1 MAIRGS
7 LKEASV
13 PDVLQLLALGQKTG
27 CLSIIDRS
35 NIAHVY
41 FDRGNIC
48 YASIV
53 NRRDRL
59 GDILVK
65 SGKISQEQL
74 DRAIQ
79 AQARRRDKRLG
90 ELLIEQGSITR
101 EDLEHFM
108 RVQIEE
114 AVYFLFTWTQGTFN
128 FEADVVPEQQDMLL
142 SINPQSLLLEGAR
155 RVDEWSLIAKKI
167 PSLNLVF
174 TVDWD
179 RLRTA
184 LEELTDEQKRIVPL
198 LDGRRDVARVIEDS
212 GLGEFEVGKALY
224 GLITAGLAHR
234 TGKSQDRTA
243 GGTVESRVEEHRN
256 LGMAFYRTGML
267 DEAVREFK
275 WVAQLSPA
283 DGEAHFYLGL
293 VALRQARWQEA
304 VEHFAEALSRSGP
317 SVAVLYNLALSY
329 EQAGQFEEA
338 IRAYRRAAEAA
349 PQDPRVL
356 TGWGVAALRRGD
368 YAEAVEALDRAC
380 RAAGEARMSALWY
393 WARSLAAGATGSL
406 ERAESLL
413 REGLRHYPEE
423 VILRNNLGA
432 LLELRDDTEQAAEI
446 LQAALSDQ
454 PSLPQLSKN
463 LGDLY
468 YRMGRYDEAWEAYQ
482 RAVKLDPHLGDDV
495 YFKLGNIA
503 HRRLDRELAAAMW
516 KKALELNPGHEM
528 ARTNLER
535 IGSRG

>member
-7 LKEASV
+7 LTEASV

-35 NIAHVY
+35 NIAHIY

-65 SGKISQEQL
+65 NGKITQEQL
-74 DRAIQ
+74 DRAIE
-79 AQARRRDKRLG
+79 AQAKQRDKRLG
-90 ELLIEQGSITR
+90 ELLIEQGAITR

-108 RVQIEE
+108 RIQIEE
-114 AVYFLFTWTQGTFN
+114 AVYFLFTWTRGTFN
-128 FEADVVPEQQDMLL
+128 FEADVLPERQDVLV

-167 PSLNLVF
+167 PSLNLIF
-174 TVDWD
+174 SVDRE
-179 RLRTA
+179 RLNSA
-184 LEELTDEQKRIVPL
+184 LSELTEEQKRIAPL
-198 LDGRRDVARVIEDS
+198 LDGTRDVSQVIEDS
-212 GLGEFEVGKALY
+212 GLGEFDVGKALY

-234 TGKSQDRTA
+234 TGKSRERRAA
-243 GGTVESRVEEHRN
+243 GTEDSRVDEHRN
-256 LGMAFYRTGML
+256 LGLAFYKTGML
-267 DEAVREFK
+267 EEAAREFRR
-275 WVAQLSPA
+275 VAELRPG
-283 DGEAHFYLGL
+283 DGGAYFYLGL
-293 VALRQARWQEA
+293 VALREARWQEA
-304 VEHFAEALSRSGP
+304 VEHFKEALSRGGP
-317 SVAVLYNLALSY
+317 NATVLYNLALSY

-338 IRAYRRAAEAA
+338 VRVYRRAVEAA
-349 PQDPRVL
+349 PDDSRVL

-368 YAEAVEALDRAC
+368 YAEAIEALDRA
-380 RAAGEARMSALWY
+380 REVSGGERMSAFWY

-406 ERAESLL
+406 QEAEALL
-413 REGLRHYPEE
+413 RESLQHYPDD
-423 VILRNNLGA
+423 VVLRNNLGA
-432 LLELRDDTEQAAEI
+432 LLELRDDTEQAAEL

-468 YRMGRYDEAWEAYQ
+468 YRSGRYDEAWEAYQ

-503 HRRLDRELAAAMW
+503 YKRSDRELAAAMW

-528 ARTNLER
+528 ARANLET
-535 IGSRG
+535 ISSAG

>member
-35 NIAHVY
+35 NIAQVY

-65 SGKISQEQL
+65 NGKITQEQL
-74 DRAIQ
+74 DRAIE
-79 AQARRRDKRLG
+79 AQARQRDKRLG
-90 ELLIEQGSITR
+90 ELLIEQGAITR
-101 EDLEHFM
+101 EDLERFV
-108 RVQIEE
+108 RIQIEE
-114 AVYFLFTWTQGTFN
+114 AVYFLFTWTQGTFY
-128 FEADVVPEQQDMLL
+128 FEADLVPERQDVLV

-167 PSLNLVF
+167 PSLSLIF
-174 TVDWD
+174 SVDRE
-179 RLRTA
+179 RLASA
-184 LEELTDEQKRIVPL
+184 LEELSEAQKRIVAL
-198 LDGRRDVARVIEDS
+198 LDGTRDVAQVIEDS

-234 TGKSQDRTA
+234 TGKSQDQTA
-243 GGTVESRVEEHRN
+243 VASRDSRVEEHLN
-256 LGMAFYRTGML
+256 LGMAFYQTGML
-267 DEAVREFK
+267 EEAAREFRR
-275 WVAQLSPA
+275 VAELRPEEVA
-283 DGEAHFYLGL
+283 AYFYLGL

-304 VEHFAEALSRSGP
+304 VEHFSEAASRGGTSA
-317 SVAVLYNLALSY
+317 AVLYNLALSY

-338 IRAYRRAAEAA
+338 VRTYRRAAEAA
-349 PQDPRVL
+349 PGDPRVL

-368 YAEAVEALDRAC
+368 YAEATEALDRA
-380 RAAGEARMSALWY
+380 REAAGGGRMPALWY
-393 WARSLAAGATGSL
+393 WARSLAAGATGFL
-406 ERAESLL
+406 ELAEAWL
-413 REGLRHYPEE
+413 REGLQHYPEE
-423 VILRNNLGA
+423 VVLRNNLGA
-432 LLELRDDTEQAAEI
+432 LLELRDETEQAAEL
-446 LQAALSDQ
+446 LQAALAEQ

-468 YRMGRYDEAWEAYQ
+468 YRTGRLEEAWEAFQ

-503 HRRLDRELAAAMW
+503 YQRLDRELAGIMW

-528 ARTNLER
+528 ARANLEA
-535 IGSRG
+535 IGH

>member
-41 FDRGNIC
+41 FDRGDIC

-65 SGKISQEQL
+65 NGKLTQEQL
-74 DRAIQ
+74 NRAIE
-79 AQARRRDKRLG
+79 AQAKQRDKRLG
-90 ELLIEQGSITR
+90 ELLIEQGAITR

-108 RVQIEE
+108 RIQIEE

-128 FEADVVPEQQDMLL
+128 FEADVVPERQDVLV

-155 RVDEWSLIAKKI
+155 RVDEWGLIAKKI
-167 PSLNLVF
+167 PSLNLIF
-174 TVDWD
+174 SVDQE
-179 RLRTA
+179 RVKTA
-184 LEELTDEQKRIVPL
+184 LKELTEAQKRIAPL
-198 LDGRRDVARVIEDS
+198 LDGTRDVAQVIEDS

-234 TGKSQDRTA
+234 SGKSQAKPALGTA
-243 GGTVESRVEEHRN
+243 DSRVEEHRN
-256 LGMAFYRTGML
+256 LGLAFYQTGML
-267 DEAVREFK
+267 DEAAREFRR
-275 WVAQLSPA
+275 VAELRPA
-283 DGEAHFYLGL
+283 ESGAHFYLGL
-293 VALRQARWQEA
+293 VALRQARWEEA
-304 VEHFAEALSRSGP
+304 AEHFSEALSSGGP
-317 SVAVLYNLALSY
+317 SAAVLYNLGLSY
-329 EQAGQFEEA
+329 EHAGRFEEA
-338 IRAYRRAAEAA
+338 VRTYRRAAEAA
-349 PQDPRVL
+349 PDEPRVL

-368 YAEAVEALDRAC
+368 YGEAIEVLDRA
-380 RAAGEARMSALWY
+380 RKAAGGGTMSAIWY
-393 WARSLAAGATGSL
+393 WARSLSAGATGSL
-406 ERAESLL
+406 EQAEALL
-413 REGLRHYPEE
+413 REALQHYPDE
-423 VILRNNLGA
+423 VVLRNNLGA
-432 LLELRDDTEQAAEI
+432 LLELRDDTEQAAEL
-446 LQAALSDQ
+446 LQAALADQ

-468 YRMGRYDEAWEAYQ
+468 YRSGRYEEAWEAYQ
-482 RAVKLDPHLGDDV
+482 RAVRLDPHLGDDV

-503 HRRLDRELAAAMW
+503 FKRSDRELAGAMW
-516 KKALELNPGHEM
+516 KEALKLNPGHEL
-528 ARTNLER
+528 ARANLEK
-535 IGSRG
+535 ISTSG

>member
-65 SGKISQEQL
+65 SGKITQDQL
-74 DRAIQ
+74 DRAIE
-79 AQARRRDKRLG
+79 AQAKRRDKRLG
-90 ELLIEQGSITR
+90 ELLIEQGAITR
-101 EDLEHFM
+101 DDLERFM
-108 RVQIEE
+108 RIQIEE
-114 AVYFLFTWTQGTFN
+114 AVYFLFTWTRGTFN
-128 FEADVVPEQQDMLL
+128 FEADVLPEGQDVLA

-167 PSLNLVF
+167 PSLNLIF
-174 TVDWD
+174 SVDQE
-179 RLRTA
+179 RLSAA
-184 LEELTDEQKRIVPL
+184 LDELTEEQRRIAPL
-198 LDGRRDVARVIEDS
+198 LDGSRDVTQVIEDS

-224 GLITAGLAHR
+224 GLIAAGIAHR
-234 TGKSQDRTA
+234 SGKSQGR
-243 GGTVESRVEEHRN
+243 GGVETVDSRVEQHRN
-256 LGMAFYRTGML
+256 LGLAFYKTGML
-267 DEAVREFK
+267 DEAAREFRR
-275 WVAQLSPA
+275 AAELQPA
-283 DGEAHFYLGL
+283 ETTAHFYLGL

-304 VEHFAEALSRSGP
+304 VERFSEALSRGGP
-317 SVAVLYNLALSY
+317 NGAVLYNLALSY
-329 EQAGQFEEA
+329 EHAGQFEEA
-338 IRAYRRAAEAA
+338 VRAYRRAAEAV
-349 PQDPRVL
+349 PDDPRVL

-368 YAEAVEALDRAC
+368 YREAIEALDRA
-380 RAAGEARMSALWY
+380 RKASGDEPMPALWY
-393 WARSLAAGATGSL
+393 WARSLAAGASGSL
-406 ERAESLL
+406 EQAETLL

-423 VILRNNLGA
+423 VVLRNNLGA
-432 LLELRDDTEQAAEI
+432 LLELRDESESAMEL
-446 LQAALSDQ
+446 LQATLAEQ

-468 YRMGRYDEAWEAYQ
+468 YRSGRYDEAWEAYQ
-482 RAVKLDPHLGDDV
+482 RAVRLDPYLGDDI

-503 HRRLDRELAAAMW
+503 FGRSDRELAAALW

-528 ARTNLER
+528 ARVNLET
-535 IGSRG
+535 IGSSG